1 MRSFVALAA
10 LVALPAAASTW
21 DIDPNHTESSFV
33 VKHLMVSN
41 VRGQFG
47 KTTGT
52 VQQDDK
58 DITKSK
64 AEITI
69 DATTINTRVEK
80 RDAHLKSPDF
90 FDVEKFP
97 TITFKSTKITK
108 GEGNALKAEGD
119 LTIHGVTKPVVLNV
133 EYTPETLAGGK
144 MIRGLTAT
152 TKVNRKDFG
161 LNWNKTIEAG
171 GVMVGD
177 EVTITVEAELHK
189 QGRAD
194 RREVRAARLRPR

>member
-1 MRSFVALAA
+1 MRSFVALAV

-21 DIDPNHTESSFV
+21 ELDPNHTESSFV

-52 VQQDDK
+52 IVQDDK

-69 DATTINTRVEK
+69 DATTVDTRVPK
-80 RDAHLKSPDF
+80 RDAHLKSADF

-108 GEGNALKAEGD
+108 GEGNTLKAEGD

-133 EYTPETLAGGK
+133 EYTPETPAAG
-144 MIRGLTAT
+144 MTIRGLTAT
-152 TKVNRKDFG
+152 TKINRKDFG
-161 LNWNKTIEAG
+161 LVWNKSIEAG

-177 EVTITVEAELHK
+177 DVAITVEAELHK
-189 QGRAD
+189 KTQPT
-194 RREVRAARLRPR
+194 AAK

>member
-1 MRSFVALAA
+1 MRTLVALAA

-21 DIDPNHTESSFV
+21 EIDPNHTESSFV

-58 DITKSK
+58 DVSKSK
-64 AEITI
+64 VEITI
-69 DATTINTRVEK
+69 DTKTIDTRVEK

-97 TITFKSTKITK
+97 TITFKTTKSIK
-108 GEGNALKAEGD
+108 GEGNTLKAEG
-119 LTIHGVTKPVVLNV
+119 N
-133 EYTPETLAGGK
+133 
-144 MIRGLTAT
+144 
-152 TKVNRKDFG
+152 
-161 LNWNKTIEAG
+161 
-171 GVMVGD
+171 
-177 EVTITVEAELHK
+177 
-189 QGRAD
+189 
-194 RREVRAARLRPR
+194 

>member
-1 MRSFVALAA
+1 MRSIVALAA

-21 DIDPNHTESSFV
+21 DVDPAHTESSFV
-33 VKHLMVSN
+33 VKHMMVSN

-47 KTTGT
+47 KTTG
-52 VQQDDK
+52 VIQQDDK
-58 DITKSK
+58 DVTKSK

-69 DATTINTRVEK
+69 DATTINTRVDK

-108 GEGNALKAEGD
+108 GEGNNLKVDGD
-119 LTIHGVTKPVVLNV
+119 LTMHGVTKPVVLKL

-144 MIRGLTAT
+144 TLRGVTAT

-161 LNWNKTIEAG
+161 LNWNKSIEAG
-171 GVMVGD
+171 GVVVGD
-177 EVTITVEAELHK
+177 EVVITVEMELIK
-189 QGRAD
+189 QGTPT
-194 RREVRAARLRPR
+194 AAK

>member
-1 MRSFVALAA
+1 
-10 LVALPAAASTW
+10 LPSQPSSPFPQLASTW
-21 DIDPNHTESSFV
+21 EIDPNHTESSFV

-58 DITKSK
+58 DLTKSK
-64 AEITI
+64 VELTI
-69 DATTINTRVEK
+69 DAKTIDTRVEK

-108 GEGNALKAEGD
+108 VEGNNLKMEGD
-119 LTIHGVTKPVVLNV
+119 LTIHGRDQAGGGERRSRLRD
-133 EYTPETLAGGK
+133 TLAGG
-144 MIRGLTAT
+144 RPSGASPPPPRSTART
-152 TKVNRKDFG
+152 S
-161 LNWNKTIEAG
+161 A
-171 GVMVGD
+171 
-177 EVTITVEAELHK
+177 
-189 QGRAD
+189 
-194 RREVRAARLRPR
+194 

>member
-1 MRSFVALAA
+1 MPSFVALAI

-21 DIDPNHTESSFV
+21 DIDPYHTESSFV
-33 VKHLMVSN
+33 VKHMMVSN

-47 KTTGT
+47 KTTGV

-64 AEITI
+64 VEITI
-69 DATTINTRVEK
+69 DTSTIDTRVAK

-97 TITFKSTKITK
+97 TITFKSTKVTK
-108 GEGNALKAEGD
+108 GDGNNLKVEGD
-119 LTIHGVTKPVVLNV
+119 LTIHGVTKPVVVNV
-133 EYTPETLAGGK
+133 EYTPETLGNGK
-144 MIRGLTAT
+144 TLRGFTAT

-161 LNWNKTIEAG
+161 LNWNKAIEAG
-171 GVMVGD
+171 GVMVGED
-177 EVTITVEAELHK
+177 AAITVEGELVK
-189 QGRAD
+189 QTAPT
-194 RREVRAARLRPR
+194 AAK

>member
-1 MRSFVALAA
+1 
-10 LVALPAAASTW
+10 
-21 DIDPNHTESSFV
+21 
-33 VKHLMVSN
+33 MVSN

-64 AEITI
+64 VEITI
-69 DATTINTRVEK
+69 DTTTINTRVEK

-108 GEGNALKAEGD
+108 LEGHNVKMEGD
-119 LTIHGVTKPVVLNV
+119 LTIHGVTKPVVVNV
-133 EYTPETLAGGK
+133 EQTPDTLAGGK
-144 MIRGLTAT
+144 TVRGFTAT
-152 TKVNRKDFG
+152 TKINRKDFG
-161 LNWNKTIEAG
+161 LNWNRTIEAG
-171 GVMVGD
+171 GVMVGED
-177 EVTITVEAELHK
+177 VAITVEGELHRK
-189 QGRAD
+189 DAPT
-194 RREVRAARLRPR
+194 AAK

>member
-189 QGRAD
+189 QGAPT
-194 RREVRAARLRPR
+194 AAK

>member
-1 MRSFVALAA
+1 MPSPL

-52 VQQDDK
+52 IQQDDK

-152 TKVNRKDFG
+152 TKINRKDYG

-189 QGRAD
+189 QGAPT
-194 RREVRAARLRPR
+194 AAK

>member
-10 LVALPAAASTW
+10 LIALPAAASTW
-21 DIDPNHTESSFV
+21 ELDPNHTESSFV

-52 VQQDDK
+52 VVQDDK
-58 DITKSK
+58 DLTKSK
-64 AEITI
+64 ADITI
-69 DATTINTRVEK
+69 DATTINTRVDK

-108 GEGNALKAEGD
+108 GEGNTLKAEGD

-144 MIRGLTAT
+144 TIRGLTAT
-152 TKVNRKDFG
+152 TKINRKDFG
-161 LNWNKTIEAG
+161 LNWNRTIEAG
-171 GVMVGD
+171 GVMVGE
-177 EVTITVEAELHK
+177 EVAITVEAELHK
-189 QGRAD
+189 KDAPT
-194 RREVRAARLRPR
+194 AAK

>member
-1 MRSFVALAA
+1 MRSFVALAV

-21 DIDPNHTESSFV
+21 DIDPYHTESSFL
-33 VKHLMVSN
+33 VKHMMVSN

-47 KTTGT
+47 KTTGV

-64 AEITI
+64 VEITI
-69 DATTINTRVEK
+69 DTSTIDTRVAK

-97 TITFKSTKITK
+97 TITFKSTKVTK
-108 GEGNALKAEGD
+108 GDGNNLKVEGD
-119 LTIHGVTKPVVLNV
+119 LTIHGVTKPVVVNV
-133 EYTPETLAGGK
+133 EYTPETLGNGK
-144 MIRGLTAT
+144 TLRGFTAT

-161 LNWNKTIEAG
+161 LNWNKAIEAG
-171 GVMVGD
+171 GVMVGED
-177 EVTITVEAELHK
+177 AAITVEGELVK
-189 QGRAD
+189 QTAPT
-194 RREVRAARLRPR
+194 AAK

>member
-1 MRSFVALAA
+1 MRSIVALAA

-21 DIDPNHTESSFV
+21 DVDPAHTESSFV
-33 VKHLMVSN
+33 VKHMMVSN

-47 KTTGT
+47 KTTG
-52 VQQDDK
+52 VIQQDDK
-58 DITKSK
+58 DVTKSK

-69 DATTINTRVEK
+69 DATTINTRVDK

-97 TITFKSTKITK
+97 TITFKSMKITK
-108 GEGNALKAEGD
+108 GEGNNLKVDGD
-119 LTIHGVTKPVVLNV
+119 LTMHGVTKPVVLKV

-144 MIRGLTAT
+144 TLRGVTAT

-171 GVMVGD
+171 GVVVGD
-177 EVTITVEAELHK
+177 EVVITVEMELIK
-189 QGRAD
+189 QGTPT
-194 RREVRAARLRPR
+194 AAK

>member
-21 DIDPNHTESSFV
+21 EIDPNHTESSFV

-52 VQQDDK
+52 IFQDDK

-69 DATTINTRVEK
+69 DATTIDTRVEK

-90 FDVEKFP
+90 FDVQKFP
-97 TITFKSTKITK
+97 TITFKSTKMTK
-108 GEGNALKAEGD
+108 GEGANTLKVEGD
-119 LTIHGVTKPVVLNV
+119 LTIHGVTKPVVVNV
-133 EYTPETLAGGK
+133 EYTPDTLAGGK
-144 MIRGLTAT
+144 MVKGITAT

-161 LNWNKTIEAG
+161 LNWNRTIEAG

-177 EVTITVEAELHK
+177 DVTITVEGELHRK
-189 QGRAD
+189 DAPT
-194 RREVRAARLRPR
+194 ATK

>member
-10 LVALPAAASTW
+10 LVAFPAAASTW
-21 DIDPNHTESSFV
+21 ELDPNHTESSFV

-52 VQQDDK
+52 IQQDDK

-69 DATTINTRVEK
+69 DATTIDTRVPK
-80 RDAHLKSPDF
+80 RDAHLKSADF

-108 GEGNALKAEGD
+108 GDGNTLKAEGD

-133 EYTPETLAGGK
+133 EYTPETPAGG
-144 MIRGLTAT
+144 MTVRGLTAT
-152 TKVNRKDFG
+152 TKINRKDFG
-161 LNWNKTIEAG
+161 LVWNKPIEAG

-177 EVTITVEAELHK
+177 DVAITVEAELHK
-189 QGRAD
+189 KTQPT
-194 RREVRAARLRPR
+194 AAK

>member
-21 DIDPNHTESSFV
+21 EIDPNHTESSFV

-52 VQQDDK
+52 IVQDDK
-58 DITKSK
+58 DITKST

-69 DATTINTRVEK
+69 DATTVDTRVAK
-80 RDAHLKSPDF
+80 RDTHLKSADF

-108 GEGNALKAEGD
+108 GEGNTLKAEGD

-133 EYTPETLAGGK
+133 EYTPETPAAG
-144 MIRGLTAT
+144 MTIRGLTAT
-152 TKVNRKDFG
+152 TKINRKDFG
-161 LNWNKTIEAG
+161 LVWNKSIEAG

-177 EVTITVEAELHK
+177 DVAITVEAELHK
-189 QGRAD
+189 KTQPT
-194 RREVRAARLRPR
+194 AAK

>member
-21 DIDPNHTESSFV
+21 EIDPNHTESSFV

-52 VQQDDK
+52 ILQDDK

-64 AEITI
+64 ADITI
-69 DATTINTRVEK
+69 DATTIDTRVEK
-80 RDAHLKSPDF
+80 RDAHLKSADF
-90 FDVEKFP
+90 FDVQKFP
-97 TITFKSTKITK
+97 TITFKSTKMTK
-108 GEGNALKAEGD
+108 GDGPNTLKVTGD
-119 LTIHGVTKPVVLNV
+119 LTIHGVTKPVVVNV
-133 EYTPETLAGGK
+133 EYTPDTLANGTTVKG
-144 MIRGLTAT
+144 ITAT

-161 LNWNKTIEAG
+161 LNWNRTIEAG

-177 EVTITVEAELHK
+177 DVTITVEGELHRK
-189 QGRAD
+189 DAPT
-194 RREVRAARLRPR
+194 AAK

>member
-1 MRSFVALAA
+1 MRSFVALAI

-152 TKVNRKDFG
+152 TKINRKDFG

-189 QGRAD
+189 QGAPT
-194 RREVRAARLRPR
+194 AAK

>member
-1 MRSFVALAA
+1 MRTFVALAA

-21 DIDPNHTESSFV
+21 EVDPAHTESSFT
-33 VKHLMVSN
+33 VKHLMLSN

-52 VQQDDK
+52 IQQDDK
-58 DITKSK
+58 DITKSS
-64 AEITI
+64 AQITI
-69 DATTINTRVEK
+69 DATTVDTRVAQ
-80 RDAHLKSPDF
+80 RDVHLKSADF

-108 GEGNALKAEGD
+108 GEGNTLKAEGQ
-119 LTIHGVTKPVVLNV
+119 LTVHGVTRPVVLAV

-144 MIRGLTAT
+144 TRRALTAT
-152 TKVNRKDFG
+152 TKINRKDFG
-161 LNWNKTIEAG
+161 LNWNKAIEAG

-177 EVTITVEAELHK
+177 DVTIHVEMELVK
-189 QGRAD
+189 QGPPASN
-194 RREVRAARLRPR
+194 

>member
-21 DIDPNHTESSFV
+21 EIDPNHTESSFV

-52 VQQDDK
+52 VVQDDK

-64 AEITI
+64 ADLTI
-69 DATTINTRVEK
+69 DATTVNTRVDK

-108 GEGNALKAEGD
+108 GEGNTLKAEGD

-144 MIRGLTAT
+144 TIRGLTAT
-152 TKVNRKDFG
+152 TKINRKDFG
-161 LNWNKTIEAG
+161 LNWNRTIEAG
-171 GVMVGD
+171 GVMVGED
-177 EVTITVEAELHK
+177 VAITVEAELHRK
-189 QGRAD
+189 DAPT
-194 RREVRAARLRPR
+194 AAK

>member
-21 DIDPNHTESSFV
+21 EIDPNHTESSFV

-52 VQQDDK
+52 ILQDDK

-64 AEITI
+64 ADITI

-80 RDAHLKSPDF
+80 RDAHLKSADF
-90 FDVEKFP
+90 FDVQKFP
-97 TITFKSTKITK
+97 TITFKSTKMTK
-108 GEGNALKAEGD
+108 GDGPNTLKVTGD
-119 LTIHGVTKPVVLNV
+119 LTIHGVTKPVVVNV
-133 EYTPETLAGGK
+133 EYTPDTLANGTTVKG
-144 MIRGLTAT
+144 ITAT

-161 LNWNKTIEAG
+161 LNWNRTIEAG

-177 EVTITVEAELHK
+177 DVTITVEGELHRK
-189 QGRAD
+189 DAPT
-194 RREVRAARLRPR
+194 AAK

>member
-1 MRSFVALAA
+1 MRSLVALAA
-10 LVALPAAASTW
+10 LVAFPAAASSW
-21 DIDPNHTESSFV
+21 VIDPNHTESSFV
-33 VKHLMVSN
+33 VKHMMVSN

-52 VQQDDK
+52 IQQDDK

-69 DATTINTRVEK
+69 DASTVDTRVAK

-108 GEGNALKAEGD
+108 GEGNSLKAEGD
-119 LTIHGVTKPVVLNV
+119 LTIHGVTKPVVLSI
-133 EYTPETLAGGK
+133 EYTPETVAGGQT
-144 MIRGLTAT
+144 IRGLTAT

-161 LNWNKTIEAG
+161 LNWNKAIEAG
-171 GVMVGD
+171 GVMVGED
-177 EVTITVEAELHK
+177 VAITVEAELHK
-189 QGRAD
+189 QTPPT
-194 RREVRAARLRPR
+194 AAK

>member
-21 DIDPNHTESSFV
+21 DVDSAHTESSFL
-33 VKHLMVSN
+33 VKHMMVSN
-41 VRGQFG
+41 VRGHFG
-47 KTTGT
+47 KTTG
-52 VQQDDK
+52 VIQQDDK
-58 DITKSK
+58 DLSKSK

-69 DATTINTRVEK
+69 DATTIDTREPK
-80 RDAHLKSPDF
+80 RDAHLKSADF

-97 TITFKSTKITK
+97 TISFKSTKITK
-108 GEGNALKAEGD
+108 GEGNSLKAEGE
-119 LTIHGVTKPVVLNV
+119 LTMRGVTKPVVLNV

-144 MIRGLTAT
+144 LRRGLTAT

-171 GVMVGD
+171 GVIVGE
-177 EVTITVEAELHK
+177 EVALTVEMELIK
-189 QGRAD
+189 QGGPT
-194 RREVRAARLRPR
+194 AAK

>member
-21 DIDPNHTESSFV
+21 DVDPAHTESSFV
-33 VKHLMVSN
+33 VKHMMVSN

-47 KTTGT
+47 KTTG
-52 VQQDDK
+52 VIQQDDK
-58 DITKSK
+58 DVTKSK

-69 DATTINTRVEK
+69 DATTIDTRVDK

-108 GEGNALKAEGD
+108 GEGNNLKVDGD
-119 LTIHGVTKPVVLNV
+119 LTMHGVTKPVVLKV

-144 MIRGLTAT
+144 TLRGVTAT

-171 GVMVGD
+171 GVVVGD
-177 EVTITVEAELHK
+177 EVVITVEMELIK
-189 QGRAD
+189 QGTPT
-194 RREVRAARLRPR
+194 AAK

>member
-10 LVALPAAASTW
+10 LIALPAAASTW
-21 DIDPNHTESSFV
+21 EIDPNHTESSFV

-52 VQQDDK
+52 IFQDDK

-69 DATTINTRVEK
+69 DATTIDTRVEK

-90 FDVEKFP
+90 FDVQKFP
-97 TITFKSTKITK
+97 TITFKSTKMTK
-108 GEGNALKAEGD
+108 GEGANTLKVEGD
-119 LTIHGVTKPVVLNV
+119 LTIRGVTKPVVVNV
-133 EYTPETLAGGK
+133 EYTPDTPAAGMTVKG
-144 MIRGLTAT
+144 ITAT
-152 TKVNRKDFG
+152 TKINRKDFG
-161 LNWNKTIEAG
+161 LNWNRTIEAG

-177 EVTITVEAELHK
+177 DVTITVEGELHRK
-189 QGRAD
+189 DAPT
-194 RREVRAARLRPR
+194 ATK

>member
-1 MRSFVALAA
+1 MRSLVALAA

-21 DIDPNHTESSFV
+21 EIDPNHTESSFV

-58 DITKSK
+58 DVTKSK
-64 AEITI
+64 VDLTI
-69 DATTINTRVEK
+69 DAKTINTRVDQ

-97 TITFKSTKITK
+97 TITFKSTKITRT
-108 GEGNALKAEGD
+108 EGNNVKMEGD
-119 LTIHGVTKPVVLNV
+119 LTIHGVTKPVVINV
-133 EYTPETLAGGK
+133 EQTPDTLAGGK
-144 MIRGLTAT
+144 TIRGFTAT
-152 TKVNRKDFG
+152 TKINRKDFG

-171 GVMVGD
+171 GVMVGED
-177 EVTITVEAELHK
+177 VAITVEGELHRK
-189 QGRAD
+189 DAPT
-194 RREVRAARLRPR
+194 AAK

>member
-1 MRSFVALAA
+1 MRSIVALAA

-21 DIDPNHTESSFV
+21 DVDPAHTESSFV
-33 VKHLMVSN
+33 VKHMMVSN

-47 KTTGT
+47 KTTG
-52 VQQDDK
+52 VIQQDDK
-58 DITKSK
+58 DVTKSK

-69 DATTINTRVEK
+69 DATTIDTRVDK

-108 GEGNALKAEGD
+108 GEGNSLKVDGD
-119 LTIHGVTKPVVLNV
+119 LTMHGVTKPVVLKV

-144 MIRGLTAT
+144 TLRGVTAT

-171 GVMVGD
+171 GVVVGD
-177 EVTITVEAELHK
+177 EVVITVEMELIK
-189 QGRAD
+189 QGTPT
-194 RREVRAARLRPR
+194 AAK

>member
-21 DIDPNHTESSFV
+21 EIDPNHTESSFV

-52 VQQDDK
+52 IFQDDK

-69 DATTINTRVEK
+69 DATTIDTRVEK

-90 FDVEKFP
+90 FDVQKFP
-97 TITFKSTKITK
+97 TITFKSTKMTK
-108 GEGNALKAEGD
+108 GEGANTLKVEGD
-119 LTIHGVTKPVVLNV
+119 LTIHGVTRPVILDAT
-133 EYTPETLAGGK
+133 YTGIVKDPGGNTR
-144 MIRGLTAT
+144 RGASAK
-152 TKVNRKDFG
+152 TKLNRKDFG
-161 LNWNKTIEAG
+161 LTWNKSLEAG
-171 GVMVGD
+171 GVLVGD
-177 EVTITVEAELHK
+177 DVDVTIEVEGVEKKAE
-189 QGRAD
+189 
-194 RREVRAARLRPR
+194 AAPETKK

>member
-1 MRSFVALAA
+1 MRSIVALAA

-21 DIDPNHTESSFV
+21 DVDPAHTESSFL
-33 VKHLMVSN
+33 VKHMMVSN

-47 KTTGT
+47 KTTG
-52 VQQDDK
+52 VIQQDDK
-58 DITKSK
+58 DVTKSK
-64 AEITI
+64 AEINI
-69 DATTINTRVEK
+69 DATTIDTRVDK

-108 GEGNALKAEGD
+108 GEGNNLKVDGD
-119 LTIHGVTKPVVLNV
+119 LTMHGVTKPVVLKV

-144 MIRGLTAT
+144 TLRGVTAT

-171 GVMVGD
+171 GVVVGD
-177 EVTITVEAELHK
+177 EVVITVEMELIK
-189 QGRAD
+189 QGTPT
-194 RREVRAARLRPR
+194 AAK

>member
-1 MRSFVALAA
+1 MPSPHSSRY
-10 LVALPAAASTW
+10 PPAASTW
-21 DIDPNHTESSFV
+21 EIDPNHTESSFV

-52 VQQDDK
+52 IQQEDK

-69 DATTINTRVEK
+69 DATTVDTRVEK

-90 FDVEKFP
+90 FDVAKFP

-108 GEGNALKAEGD
+108 GEGNTLKAEGD

-133 EYTPETLAGGK
+133 EYTPETVAGGK
-144 MIRGLTAT
+144 TIRGLTAT
-152 TKVNRKDFG
+152 TKINRKDFG
-161 LNWNKTIEAG
+161 LNWNRTIEAG
-171 GVMVGD
+171 GVMVGED
-177 EVTITVEAELHK
+177 VAITVEAEIHK
-189 QGRAD
+189 K
-194 RREVRAARLRPR
+194 EPSTAAK